1 LIACNLQAQ
10 PARKLT
16 LPEAVD
22 LALKQ
27 NLDLTIIREKIRE
40 DRFHATGARAD
51 ELPRIKTAADDLMSA
66 RTQNLK
72 IPAGALG
79 IYPGVGPLPSAAAT
93 VDQGNRNLFLLSTT
107 VEQPLTQLIK
117 LRAARRAAEADV
129 RVSEADLHK
138 AENEIALHV
147 RTLYFQILIGHLETQ
162 ALSLQ
167 VSAAEQS
174 LKENTDAVSTGNLLE
189 VASLTQKANL
199 LQARYQVRQVE
210 KQVSNLMAQLNDV
223 MGLPIDEDLD
233 LEPVATQSNIPLV
246 SLAEYT
252 ELAMKQNPEIR
263 AAIEAVDKA
272 QQEVRIAKADYIPD
286 IGAFAQYVFQDGV
299 PFLVHSNAAFGF
311 RMTWNLFDWGKRS
324 AVVGGRE
331 SKLAQVTENVERL
344 KRHIAVQVEK
354 NYRDMELAKE
364 MMETARA
371 ALDQA
376 QETRRV
382 GGNRYLVGISLA
394 SDYWKTRAGEASAQA
409 NLLRADLS
417 YILAKSELDVAIGTP
432 R

>member
-1 LIACNLQAQ
+1 
-10 PARKLT
+10 
-16 LPEAVD
+16 
-22 LALKQ
+22 
-27 NLDLTIIREKIRE
+27 
-40 DRFHATGARAD
+40 
-51 ELPRIKTAADDLMSA
+51 M
-66 RTQNLK
+66 
-72 IPAGALG
+72 
-79 IYPGVGPLPSAAAT
+79 
-93 VDQGNRNLFLLSTT
+93 
-107 VEQPLTQLIK
+107 
-117 LRAARRAAEADV
+117 

-167 VSAAEQS
+167 VSASEQS

-286 IGAFAQYVFQDGV
+286 VGAFAQYVFQDGV
-299 PFLVHSNAAFGF
+299 PFLVHNNAAFGF

-382 GGNRYLVGISLA
+382 GGNRYLVGISLN
-394 SDYWKTRAGEASAQA
+394 SEEWKTRAGEASAQA
-409 NLLRADLS
+409 NILRADLS